1 MCATRPAVPWWW
13 CGLFWCHEVGCGV
26 RWSNV
31 VGCEVTWGEVVR
43 LVARCHVMSS
53 HVMMSYHVIWC
64 DLISCVVLRD
74 VMQCDAMWC
83 ALMWWAG
90 ICCEDVVKWCDG
102 LWVCDA
108 MWLVAMSRCVV
119 RSGCVMWWFGIWPG
133 HPYYKILQVLHSA
146 TKYLQVL
153 LQFHSVPPRTTPIL
167 QILLHYYSVLHSTNT
182 NTPYYKL
189 LIRLIVATH
198 ETSSTMC
205 EATRVTLEPHQI
217 LCLPPKKTVMIDPRR
232 IWNNV
237 VSWRFRTKKHQ
248 RKKRKSP
255 PTRASSSSQPSD
267 APPWV
272 SGLQQGWRNFPCYNI
287 ALYRLELFKIAPFTL
302 LGSPPWCA
310 MCHADVRWRDWFAG
324 WCWR

>member
-1 MCATRPAVPWWW
+1 MCARRPAVPWWW

-31 VGCEVTWGEVVR
+31 VGCEVTWGEVVW

-64 DLISCVVLRD
+64 DVISCVVLRD

-119 RSGCVMWWFGIWPG
+119 RSGCAMWWFGIWPG

-153 LQFHSVPPRTTPIL
+153 LQFYSVPPRTTPIL
-167 QILLHYYSVLHSTNT
+167 QVLLHHYSVLHSTTNT

-237 VSWRFRTKKHQ
+237 VSWRFRTKNQ

-272 SGLQQGWRNFPCYNI
+272 SGLQQGWRNFPC
-287 ALYRLELFKIAPFTL
+287 
-302 LGSPPWCA
+302 
-310 MCHADVRWRDWFAG
+310 
-324 WCWR
+324 